1 MVTGGDEMAATME
14 PKMGRPKGKRTER
27 DDVAVKMDRAVVG
40 KAKMIAT
47 HRGISVA
54 ELLSDAARPVIDKA
68 YAQMLREL
76 EAVPK

>member
-1 MVTGGDEMAATME
+1 MA
-14 PKMGRPKGKRTER
+14 RVRGKKSER
-27 DDVAVKMDRAVVG
+27 DDVAVKVDRAVVG

-76 EAVPK
+76 DATPK